1 MRFRQFL
8 IFLINPTSRF
18 KVTSSSKTRCGYYTD
33 TKDQVVLWVRP
44 DRQTDRQT
52 DRHTYPQLL
61 LTTPSSDN
69 RVAFVSALILLLY
82 SPINL
87 SYL

>member
-52 DRHTYPQLL
+52 E
-61 LTTPSSDN
+61 
-69 RVAFVSALILLLY
+69 SATHIELDLEIPRRGNTGEASTSLR
-82 SPINL
+82 L
-87 SYL
+87 SVGDGLMGG